1 MQCVIELSPTVSVW
15 ETHMASFLM
24 CLDDFLHSMG
34 ACGVQC
40 VYLNSMLSEYE
51 LAPLAWTTVLQWL
64 NHSETVQKSSPGI
77 YYSSSS
83 PLTHILQME
92 K

>member
-1 MQCVIELSPTVSVW
+1 
-15 ETHMASFLM
+15 MASFLM
-24 CLDDFLHSMG
+24 CLDGFLHSMG

-40 VYLNSMLSEYE
+40 VYVSSRLSEYE

-64 NHSETVQKSSPGI
+64 NHSVQKSSPVI